1 MSMIHW
7 EAIYGKDRPEAVLDQ
22 AMEQCKPELAAWVL
36 EREPGLA
43 QGTDA
48 DGVPWP
54 ISLMSRRYG
63 NLSRVYFVELMRL
76 LLERGAD
83 ANARDPKTGET
94 LLMKLLRSAGRE
106 ETVRIA
112 LEAGADPNLADSDGW
127 TPLMRLTLNTLSYRP
142 EQGDYGH
149 DQIGRLAKILLAA
162 GADPNLTGQTG
173 RSTALHLAAT
183 KGIAPMCALLIEHGA
198 AVDVRDGDKRRP
210 SEVARAHRHTQCAD
224 LIAAREAIVD
234 CQTDLDVMTE
244 AASVRARPR
253 SRL

>member
-1 MSMIHW
+1 MTMIHW
-7 EAIYGKDRPEAVLDQ
+7 ESIYGKDRPESVLDQ
-22 AMEQCKPELAAWVL
+22 AMEQSQPELAAWVL

-54 ISLMSRRYG
+54 ISLVSRRNG
-63 NLSRVYFVELMRL
+63 NMFRDDFVEFMRL

-94 LLMKLLRSAGRE
+94 LLMKLLRSPGRE
-106 ETVRIA
+106 ETAKTA
-112 LEAGADPNLADSDGW
+112 LEFGADPNLVDSDGW

-142 EQGDYGH
+142 EYGDFRH
-149 DQIGRLAKILLAA
+149 DQIGRLAKLLLEA
-162 GADPNLTGQTG
+162 GADPNLMGQAG

-183 KGIAPMCALLIEHGA
+183 KGIAPMCALLVEHGA
-198 AVDVRDGDKRRP
+198 KVDVRDGDKRRP
-210 SEVARAHRHTQCAD
+210 SEVARVHRHMACAD
-224 LIAAREAIVD
+224 LIAEREAIVD